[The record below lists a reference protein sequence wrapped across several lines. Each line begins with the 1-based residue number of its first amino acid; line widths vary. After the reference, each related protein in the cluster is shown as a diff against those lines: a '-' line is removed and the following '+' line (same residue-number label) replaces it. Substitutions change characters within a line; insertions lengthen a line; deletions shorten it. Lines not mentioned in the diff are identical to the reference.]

1 MNIMVCVSRVP
12 DTASR
17 IQIDGSG
24 SKINAAGIKYIVNPY
39 DEFALEEAIQLAS
52 KNGGEVTAV
61 TVGDASSQDVLRT
74 SLAMG
79 ANKAVLVEGLSNTS
93 DRDVVVRSLA
103 EVAKELNPD
112 LILLGRQSI
121 DYDNYQTASM
131 LGGILDMPSISVVSK
146 LDINGSDVKAERDIE
161 GGKETLETSLPAVIS
176 VQKGINEPRYPKL
189 PQIMQ
194 AKKKPIDKKTVSDST
209 SDIEILSMEL
219 PSKDRVGMIVG
230 DSESDIDQ
238 IVKALHEDAKVI

>member
-1 MNIMVCVSRVP
+1 MVCVSRVP

-17 IQIDGSG
+17 IQIDPSNT
-24 SKINAAGIKYIVNPY
+24 KINSAGLKYIVNPY
-39 DEFALEEAIQLAS
+39 DEFALEEGIRLAE

-61 TVGDASSQDVLRT
+61 TVGDANSQDVLRT
-74 SLAMG
+74 ALAMG
-79 ANKAVLVEGLSNTS
+79 AHKAVLVEGLENTS
-93 DRDVVVRSLA
+93 DRDVIVNSLA
-103 EVAKELNPD
+103 DVAKELNPD

-131 LGGILDMPSISVVSK
+131 LGAILDRPSISVVSK
-146 LDINGSDVKAERDIE
+146 LDINGQEVKAERDIE
-161 GGKETLETSLPAVIS
+161 GGKESLETSLPAVIS

-194 AKKKPIDKKTVSDST
+194 AKKKPIDKKSVSSSS
-209 SDIEILSMEL
+209 SDIEIVSMEL

-230 DSESDIDQ
+230 DSEADIDQ
-238 IVKALHEDAKVI
+238 IVKALHQDAKVI

>member
-1 MNIMVCVSRVP
+1 MNILVCVSRVP

-17 IQIDGSG
+17 IQIDPSG
-24 SKINAAGIKYIVNPY
+24 KKINSAGLKYIVNPY
-39 DEFALEEAIQLAS
+39 DEFALEEAIRLTE

-74 SLAMG
+74 ALAMG
-79 ANKAVLVEGLSNTS
+79 AHKAVLVEGLENTA
-93 DRDVVVRSLA
+93 DRDVVVNSLA
-103 EVAKELNPD
+103 DVARELSPD
-112 LILLGRQSI
+112 LIILGRQSI
-121 DYDNYQTASM
+121 DYDNYQTTSM
-131 LGGILDMPSISVVSK
+131 LGALLDQPSISVVSK
-146 LDINGSDVKAERDIE
+146 LDVDGNNIKAERDVE
-161 GGKETLETSLPAVIS
+161 GGKELLETTLPAVIS

-194 AKKKPIDKKTVSDST
+194 AKKKPIDKKTVSSSD

-230 DSESDIDQ
+230 DSDSDIDQ
-238 IVKALHEDAKVI
+238 VIKALHENAKVI